1 MIVVFYGLGITSWQD
16 GLAETRGKER
26 FVVCPACQQDSTS
39 ATVCSHCGASL
50 ANSGVGSTRGDPFPT
65 EPENRRPGVLK
76 SFFLAIAISAAWI
89 LVFYLAYFRTVR
101 WSHGV
106 FNAETSGYLIGSLLT
121 PILIAAVIVWA
132 IDRGRK
138 AKLSSARKN
147 LLTAALALGVSL
159 VSITGS
165 LRESR
170 GSEDVSLKQK
180 MGHLMKQAAGKEAA
194 APDTNWYDGPSR
206 EFFRDILNFN
216 QEYTGAM
223 QSAKGSSA
231 TKLYTPESYATRA
244 GMEATVTQLHAML
257 DVDKKYESTEP
268 LIQKL
273 EARISATSASEA
285 DKEAF
290 MNGVRNSFG
299 KSLAPRNET
308 MRIEEE
314 WLQSSIDLYG
324 YTLSHS
330 GDYWVRGKKLVF
342 RAGVSPDEFQGLQ
355 AKAIALR
362 KDAVESKHKLDAAR
376 QAAMSQTGI
385 TPADIDS
392 PTSKQK

>member
-1 MIVVFYGLGITSWQD
+1 MICP
-16 GLAETRGKER
+16 
-26 FVVCPACQQDSTS
+26 VCQLDSSST
-39 ATVCSHCGASL
+39 TVCAKCGASL
-50 ANSGVGSTRGDPFPT
+50 VLPSAGVSTQDPVSSQPKNSGLR
-65 EPENRRPGVLK
+65 VLK
-76 SFFLAIAISAAWI
+76 LVLLAGAISAAWI

-106 FNAETSGYLIGSLLT
+106 FNAETSGYLIGCLLT

-132 IDRGRK
+132 IERGRK
-138 AKLSSARKN
+138 AKLSSVRKN
-147 LLTAALALGVSL
+147 LLAAALALGISL
-159 VSITGS
+159 VSIAGS
-165 LRESR
+165 LRASR
-170 GSEDVSLKQK
+170 GSDDASLKQQ

-194 APDTNWYDGPSR
+194 PPDTNWYDGPSR

-223 QSAKGSSA
+223 QSAKGTSA
-231 TKLYTPESYATRA
+231 TKLYTPESYATRV
-244 GMEATVTQLHAML
+244 GMQETVSQLHAML
-257 DVDKKYESTEP
+257 DVDKKYESMEP

-290 MNGVRNSFG
+290 LNGVRSSFG

-314 WLQSSIDLYG
+314 WLQSSIDLYE

-330 GDYWVRGKKLVF
+330 GDYSVRGKKLIF
-342 RAGVSPDEFQGLQ
+342 RAGVSPDGFQSLQ

-392 PTSKQK
+392 PTSKEK